1 MGILQYGQGDR
12 GRHGDTKETCLSFT
26 KPIDTLT
33 TTSTTPFGMYY
44 KNWAIV
50 IPMANEE
57 EDFEEFITLL
67 RFVIDE
73 LNPGKVYFVVDKAS
87 KDRTLELCER
97 TSKEDARF
105 VTVWSPEN
113 RNVVDAYV
121 KGLRVAYE
129 AGHEIIVEMDAGLSH
144 DPRAIPMFLRVL
156 NEGNECAFGSRFING
171 GSMGDSPF
179 KRRMLSKTGTVLAQ
193 IFLGSKLKDMTSGF
207 QGFHRDIVGLLISHK
222 FRAIGHFYQTEL
234 RYLLRKKR
242 IFEVPIHYQ
251 APSPR
256 VSPNSVK
263 NSYQTL
269 MLLFWKR
276 LTGNAEAL

>member
-1 MGILQYGQGDR
+1 
-12 GRHGDTKETCLSFT
+12 
-26 KPIDTLT
+26 
-33 TTSTTPFGMYY
+33 MYY

-50 IPMANEE
+50 VPMANEE
-57 EDFEEFITLL
+57 EDFAEFIRALK
-67 RFVIDE
+67 FVIDE
-73 LNPGKVYFVVDKAS
+73 LNPGKVYFIVDKAS
-87 KDRTLELCER
+87 KDRTLEL
-97 TSKEDARF
+97 SQQISDNDSRF

-129 AGHEIIVEMDAGLSH
+129 AGHDIIIEMDAGLSH

-156 NEGNECAFGSRFING
+156 NEGNDCAFGSRFING
-171 GSMGDSPF
+171 GSMGDSPWN
-179 KRRMLSKTGTVLAQ
+179 RQMLSRTGTVLARLL
-193 IFLGSKLKDMTSGF
+193 LGAGLKDMTSGY
-207 QGFHRDIVGLLISHK
+207 QGFHRDIVGLILAHK

-256 VSPNSVK
+256 VSQKSVK
-263 NSYQTL
+263 NSINTL
-269 MLLFWKR
+269 IYLWTRRIMGQSESL
-276 LTGNAEAL
+276 

>member
-1 MGILQYGQGDR
+1 MADR
-12 GRHGDTKETCLSFT
+12 YDPSLNS
-26 KPIDTLT
+26 
-33 TTSTTPFGMYY
+33 MYY

-50 IPMANEE
+50 VPMANEE
-57 EDFEEFITLL
+57 EDFDTFIRGV

-73 LNPGKVYFVVDKAS
+73 LRPGKIYFIVDNAS
-87 KDRTLELCER
+87 KDRTRELCEKV
-97 TSKEDARF
+97 SAEDDRF

-129 AGHEIIVEMDAGLSH
+129 GGHDIIIEMDAGLSH

-179 KRRMLSKTGTVLAQ
+179 KRQLLSRTGTTLARML
-193 IFLGSKLKDMTSGF
+193 LGAKLKDMTSGY
-207 QGFHRDIVGLLISHK
+207 QGFHRDIVGLILQHK
-222 FRAIGHFYQTEL
+222 FMAIGHFYQTEL

-242 IFEVPIHYQ
+242 MVEVPIHYQ

-256 VSPNSVK
+256 VNQKSVNNSI
-263 NSYQTL
+263 NSL
-269 MLLFWKR
+269 MTLFWQR
-276 LTGNAEAL
+276 ITGNAQSL